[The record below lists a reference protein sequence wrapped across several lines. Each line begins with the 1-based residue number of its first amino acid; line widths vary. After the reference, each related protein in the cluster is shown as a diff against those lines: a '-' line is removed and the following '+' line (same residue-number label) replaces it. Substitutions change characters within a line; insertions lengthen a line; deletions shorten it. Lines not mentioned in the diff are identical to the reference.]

1 MSTDPPADEDVTEP
15 EGEKE
20 EEESE
25 KPAAAEPTTPLDT
38 I

>member
-15 EGEKE
+15 EAEEE